1 MDQWSDITKKC
12 SYFLVMRRFL
22 VKSITFKFV
31 FLWMVLRALRG
42 KLLRFQ
48 FQILHLIKLIENW
61 KHSSVSS
68 VASPLVV
75 AVGTQLQAKHFFS
88 PFSFVLFSARTAQQ
102 QCCLGSLRESRC
114 LAGMNAARAGNM
126 CQEDAGDKCGID
138 SYKASICDQI
148 PWQRANTVHCF
159 HS

>member
-1 MDQWSDITKKC
+1 
-12 SYFLVMRRFL
+12 MRCCLARSIKFN
-22 VKSITFKFV
+22 ITFLWKH
-31 FLWMVLRALRG
+31 WMVPRVLPG

-48 FQILHLIKLIENW
+48 FQILLLIKFIENW

-68 VASPLVV
+68 VAALVGRVASPLVV
-75 AVGTQLQAKHFFS
+75 APGTKMQAKHFCS
-88 PFSFVLFSARTAQQ
+88 SFYFVFFSARTAQQ

-126 CQEDAGDKCGID
+126 CQEDAGVKCGID
-138 SYKASICDQI
+138 SYKASICDPT
-148 PWQRANTVHCF
+148 PWQRANTVRRF